1 MQKQMVLCLNMKEL
15 LSFAM
20 LKSAK
25 VKSFKINCNS
35 QHTNLIIAL
44 FKQA

>member
-25 VKSFKINCNS
+25 DKSFKIICNS
-35 QHTNLIIAL
+35 HTNLIIAF

>member
-1 MQKQMVLCLNMKEL
+1 MQKQMVLYLNMKEL

-20 LKSAK
+20 LKSAN

-35 QHTNLIIAL
+35 HTNLIIA
-44 FKQA
+44 FYKQA